1 MTCLE
6 KANAHIVGVL
16 NKNLK
21 FVSYFKL
28 DRAMKFRNIFPKA
41 VFLSLAILT
50 MASCVTNRKVAYL
63 QDMTHNSQ
71 IELENRFEAVISPY
85 DELDVIISSFD
96 PELAKPFNIQ
106 NLARVASGN
115 TGVNQ
120 NLAYLVDQYGNI
132 ELPVLGTIHAAGLT
146 RLQLQE
152 HVRSMLING
161 GFISDPYVMVRF
173 RDFKIFFLGS
183 NGGKAITVPNERC
196 TFLEALALSGDLN
209 IYTNRKKIAVMREV
223 DGRMVMR
230 YLDPRS
236 SAVFHDPYFM
246 MQQNDFII
254 TQDTHY
260 KNFLDSYQMWS
271 PFISS
276 LSAISGLASLYISY
290 RLLRYE
296 LNHPNQ

>member
-1 MTCLE
+1 MKIQRIIRT
-6 KANAHIVGVL
+6 GFVL
-16 NKNLK
+16 GF
-21 FVSYFKL
+21 FV
-28 DRAMKFRNIFPKA
+28 
-41 VFLSLAILT
+41 LAT
-50 MASCVTNRKVAYL
+50 ASCVTNRKVAYL

-71 IELENRFEAVISPY
+71 IELENKFEAVISPY

-152 HVRSMLING
+152 HVKQLLIDGN
-161 GFISDPYVMVRF
+161 FISDPYVMVRF

-209 IYTNRKKIAVMREV
+209 IHTNRKKIAVMREV

-236 SAVFHDPYFM
+236 SAVFQDPYFM

-254 TQDTHY
+254 TQDIRY
-260 KNFLDSYQMWS
+260 KNFLDSYAQWT
-271 PFISS
+271 PIIST
-276 LSAISGLASLYISY
+276 ISTITSLASLYLSFMILQNTSTTK
-290 RLLRYE
+290 
-296 LNHPNQ
+296 